1 MTKELTD
8 IARLGPAIAA
18 RTAAYAEEGAALRAL
33 DEAERRLKAATRD
46 AFFYADPDLDP
57 DTTAVMR
64 EREVTA
70 RLRREQAV
78 DRLSEARRDLQ
89 LVRLLSNLDI
99 VRTKE

>member
-1 MTKELTD
+1 MKQLTD

-46 AFFYADPDLDP
+46 ASLYADLNP
-57 DTTAVMR
+57 DTTAIMR

-78 DRLSEARRDLQ
+78 ERLSEARRDLQ
-89 LVRLLSNLDI
+89 LVRQLSNLEI